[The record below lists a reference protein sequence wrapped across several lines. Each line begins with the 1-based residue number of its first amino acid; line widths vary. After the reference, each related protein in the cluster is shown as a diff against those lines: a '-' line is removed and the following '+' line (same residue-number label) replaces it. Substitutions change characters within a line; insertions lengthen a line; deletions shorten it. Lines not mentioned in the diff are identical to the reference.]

1 MKELSSILKNIKN
14 KELQPV
20 YFFHGE
26 EPYFMDVAVK
36 SFENDVLGE
45 DEKAFGQTVLYG
57 KDTSIPEIVALA
69 QQFPMFGDLNLIVVK
84 EAQDL
89 KFNESER
96 DILTNYVNSPVETTV
111 LVFAHKYKK
120 FAVNTKLAKAL
131 SKHGMIFLSEAVKEQ
146 HLPRWISDECTNL
159 GIKTAPNIP
168 QLLSEYLGNNLSRI
182 SNELN
187 KLKIVLEDGEILDGA
202 LVEKHIGIS
211 KDYNN
216 FELRKAIAERNREKT
231 MKIAFY
237 MGKNDKVNPFPA
249 AVSMLYNFF
258 SNLVMAQATST
269 KDTRAIQSSLGMNY
283 YEAQDVVVAMRNYS
297 LKNSTRIISILR
309 EMDLKSKGLGA
320 GKMDTAELY
329 RELIYKIINI
339 DQLKVK
345 T

>member
-1 MKELSSILKNIKN
+1 MKELDSILKSIKN
-14 KELQPV
+14 KAFLPV
-20 YFFHGE
+20 YFLHGE
-26 EPYFMDVAVK
+26 EPYYIDVAVK
-36 SFENDVLGE
+36 SFENDVLEE
-45 DEKAFGQTVLYG
+45 DEKAFGQTVVYG
-57 KDTSIPEIVALA
+57 KDTNIPEIISLA
-69 QQFPMFGDLNLIVVK
+69 QQFPMFGNYNLIIVK

-89 KFNESER
+89 KFGEDECKILESYIE
-96 DILTNYVNSPVETTV
+96 NPVPTTI
-111 LVFAHKYKK
+111 LVFAHKHKKVDSRKK
-120 FAVNTKLAKAL
+120 FAKTLQKNGQL
-131 SKHGMIFLSEAVKEQ
+131 FLSEPVKDWN
-146 HLPRWISDECTNL
+146 LAKWIADECTAL
-159 GIKTAPNIP
+159 DIKTAPNISH
-168 QLLSEYLGNNLSRI
+168 LLAEYLGNDLSRI
-182 SNELN
+182 ANELS
-187 KLKIVLEDGEILDGA
+187 KLKMILKDGEMLDEK
-202 LVEKHIGIS
+202 LVEMHIGIS
-211 KDYNN
+211 KDFNN
-216 FELRKAIAERNREKT
+216 FELRKAFAERNREKT

-269 KDTRAIQSSLGMNY
+269 KDTRTIQSSLGMNY